1 MRRHARAPS
10 AVPLELGRHGKL
22 FAEPHAMSTPEIH
35 EVIERFA
42 DTAAAAESAGFDGVE
57 IHAAQGYLISQFL
70 SPLTNRRNDEWGG
83 SLENRARLLLAVV
96 RAVRARVGAGF
107 SVAVKINCSLSPLAR
122 SVPSSCALERL
133 RYAPKP
139 RL

>member
-1 MRRHARAPS
+1 MQGRRPRFRWNWAGMANCSP
-10 AVPLELGRHGKL
+10 
-22 FAEPHAMSTPEIH
+22 I
-35 EVIERFA
+35 IERLA